1 MFVEVSAVK
10 FRNTLGEQIDQ
21 VQYRQESILITKD
34 GVPAAALI
42 DTGLFHRVHGALRQM
57 NRLATGMADR
67 FAGVP
72 VEEGIARIKALT
84 ARLRQP
90 GSEG

>member
-42 DTGLFHRVHGALRQM
+42 DTELFHRVHGALRQM
-57 NRLATGMADR
+57 NRLAAGMADR
-67 FAGVP
+67 FAVVP
-72 VEEGIARIKALT
+72 VAEGIAQIKALIAEERHPT
-84 ARLRQP
+84 P
-90 GSEG
+90 EE